1 MQASRLFKKIFLKL
15 NKSGGGACIDLF
27 CTDEKNHSCMG
38 FADSPVSLAFG
49 DLHCSEL
56 YYRQDW
62 RQCYGVPCAS
72 RLLRSELNYFSILLG
87 LDWFIPCS
95 LIYFVPSPKELIDY
109 LLGKTKAGL
118 GHNPLG
124 ALSVLGLLFSVGLQ
138 AVTGLFANDDIA
150 FEGPF
155 AKYVSN
161 DTVQLLTSI
170 HHINEN
176 ILIILIALHLCA
188 IVYYQKF
195 KGENLIKPMLV
206 GDKEIDPSEQAKYL
220 PSDLGQASRDG
231 GLQRGLALLLLSLLA
246 LILVY
251 FIKG

>member
-1 MQASRLFKKIFLKL
+1 MIYSAGMKKIIRVWDLPIRLFHWLLVICIVLSFITVKI
-15 NKSGGGACIDLF
+15 GGNAMDFHALVGYC
-27 CTDEKNHSCMG
+27 
-38 FADSPVSLAFG
+38 V
-49 DLHCSEL
+49 
-56 YYRQDW
+56 
-62 RQCYGVPCAS
+62 
-72 RLLRSELNYFSILLG
+72 LG
-87 LDWFIPCS
+87 LIIFRICWGLIGSYHARFIH
-95 LIYFVPSPKELIDY
+95 FVPSPKGLINY

-161 DTVQLLTSI
+161 ETVQLLTSI
-170 HHINEN
+170 HYFNEN

-220 PSDLGQASRDG
+220 PSDLGQASKDG
-231 GLQRGLALLLLSLLA
+231 GLQRGLALLLLSLIA
-246 LILVY
+246 LVLVY